1 MKTYIEHHYGET
13 DDEVLKILKSH
24 PELWGDI
31 SFSDLCHTELFDVYD
46 ERGTLLG
53 FFGNSHWNNG
63 GCWEC
68 VLSYVYV
75 KEEYRQKGIF
85 KKMVRYTIEHNS
97 DAKIISIGA
106 CELFWLGPGTPFILI
121 CTFITIGIKG
131 LFNKI
136 KSRKIKNI
144 NVKSVQKSQNRD
156 KKHEN

>member
-24 PELWGDI
+24 PELYGDI
-31 SFSDLCHTELFDVYD
+31 SLCDLCHTELFDVYD

-106 CELFWLGPGTPFILI
+106 CDGNDLAFLIYNKMFKYGYHSKEDKGTWFLI
-121 CTFITIGIKG
+121 KD
-131 LFNKI
+131 
-136 KSRKIKNI
+136 R
-144 NVKSVQKSQNRD
+144 R
-156 KKHEN
+156 